1 MSNIVTVNSGSAIN
15 GSLKA
20 GRVSISTDSS
30 VTPSSGGKTW
40 YNMIN
45 PAGGYTFIS
54 DPKIQGYNDGP
65 PILYPSQTTLPSDI
79 LATINGLPDRMGSVA
94 FDNVWDALAWVRST
108 GKYFPLNKTLS
119 GGNVGSNSFVF
130 LPSDLSSY
138 SQSGSIAYNLGEIT
152 NGDLINSPEFNL
164 DGWFDFSGTDDYIYF
179 NNLTPIDVYSF
190 EVVFKPHKTIAPN
203 TAPNNADYSLIG
215 INTTVTN
222 ANGINVYEWTS
233 GMTNET
239 VSIWENGRATGITDT
254 VDKRFH
260 HMVFNWNGSTYD
272 IWLDGEKKS
281 TINRSTGPAGLLSD
295 TNGIVLGHNLA
306 YNYYHSGSIADVKA
320 HTSALT
326 DDQILQNYYGAPIVT
341 TNFPHRWDAG
351 NIVSYNGSTP
361 DKVYSLANGSNSGS
375 LYNGLVST
383 LPYGGTWE
391 YDGVDDRIVLNSQIT
406 PGNGNWTLTAWVKGR
421 GAVVGNSNGGPIA
434 SSYGLSNAGN
444 IVQYNYDGAWKSHT
458 GNTTLSRSEWYMLTW
473 VNYAGATAQDGTMK
487 MYVNGVADSSTFNSY
502 TTNGGPLDDIG
513 HSVYLPSGQQ
523 WFNGNI
529 ANVQLNTG
537 TAFTDDEV
545 SQQYN
550 AEYPRFKSSRD
561 IPRESMALELD
572 AHNPDSY
579 LSGTTWNDLSG
590 QGNNGTLNNGVEYT
604 TDNGGVLD
612 FDGTDDYI
620 SIPNSTSLQN
630 TSNLTLEA
638 WVKLDTNVGYY
649 VGIIGKG
656 TSDANEEYCILILPS
671 TGKLYMDVG
680 AGGGP
685 YVNAGY
691 AFALDTWYHIAGTHE
706 RVGGV
711 STIKVYVNGVYQP
724 STTNGST
731 LTPNSNTTS
740 VTIGSRFSNGG
751 STWPGQIALAR
762 IYTRT
767 LTHDEILNSYTSTAP
782 RYRVQLPRTVNDSLA
797 LDVDFGNTTSYP
809 REGITIYDRS
819 GNGNNGTA
827 TNGPPWEFTNGG
839 IFDFDGTDD
848 YINFNSPSSLDFI
861 YTDPFSLEIWIN
873 PDATSGFKH
882 LIGKSFADYRLAQSG
897 TGISFRLDAN
907 LITTQ
912 VGTLV
917 AGEWTHIVATWD
929 PITSTARVYQDGILQ
944 GSITNTAANWTSTSN
959 SFQIGTS
966 PGEAYYFDGKIAL
979 GGAYSKTLS
988 NSEVLENYKS
998 TRSRFGT
1005 DGIPTSGLTLHWDAS
1020 NIDSYDGTSTTISD
1034 LSGNG
1039 NNGTL
1044 YNGVGFDGECGGA
1057 LVFDGIDDFVYSSY
1071 TNLNLTAT
1079 DCTII
1084 GVSRY
1089 VSINQGTYLGGGRI
1103 INARGNNWL
1112 MGHWDRSAKKYY
1124 AQGWVSDS
1132 SGTEGMPDTSL
1143 HFYHTFN
1150 KPSTNSWSFYIDN
1163 VLDSGPNSNG
1173 SQGPNGFTIGKY
1185 GTSNGEYSNS
1195 KFYTLLVYSR
1205 ILSDS
1210 EVTQIYTHYRNRF
1223 GLD

>member
-1 MSNIVTVNSGSAIN
+1 MSNIVTVNSGSAIG

-65 PILYPSQTTLPSDI
+65 PILYPTQTTLPSDI
-79 LATINGLPDRMGSVA
+79 LATINGLPDRRGSVA
-94 FDNVWDALAWVRST
+94 FDNVWDALIWVQST
-108 GKYFPLNKTLS
+108 GKYFILDKTLS
-119 GGNVGSNSFVF
+119 GVV
-130 LPSDLSSY
+130 SDGIALALDFSQPSSY
-138 SQSGSIAYNLGEIT
+138 PQSGSTAFDLSGNDN
-152 NGDLINSPEFNL
+152 NGTLINGPIFNSNGWVEFDGVDDYGLVNRTPSMSPTAGITQEGWIRWDTTSNGVIVGVQYGTSSGNSYALWYDGGNWRGGFNTGAFTYISSNVTRTIGKWYHFLHTWDGSTQTLYLNGESISSGALSGTGIYNVNNTKVVIGGDFNGPGYDTGVSLEFPGVISKVRIYSKSLSLPEILQNYYQSPIVTDGLVLAVDAGNL
-164 DGWFDFSGTDDYIYF
+164 VSYENGSTTTYSLTGSDTGTLNNGVDFDSGYGGTWKFDGTDDYISF
-179 NNLTPIDVYSF
+179 PSNASNNITGDITCEAWFFIDSDPGDWVRVLGKGNSTNRTYGVWYNYSSDTFLFQRYNSGGGFSLTQGSAGITLNKWYHIAGTSNGSSHTLYINGQSVATTTTTGPFYSS
-190 EVVFKPHKTIAPN
+190 T
-203 TAPNNADYSLIG
+203 
-215 INTTVTN
+215 
-222 ANGINVYEWTS
+222 
-233 GMTNET
+233 ET
-239 VSIWENGRATGITDT
+239 VNIGDAS
-254 VDKRFH
+254 FH
-260 HMVFNWNGSTYD
+260 TEHHGYISTSRLY
-272 IWLDGEKKS
+272 
-281 TINRSTGPAGLLSD
+281 NRGL
-295 TNGIVLGHNLA
+295 TAAEV
-306 YNYYHSGSIADVKA
+306 
-320 HTSALT
+320 
-326 DDQILQNYYGAPIVT
+326 QQNYN
-341 TNFPHRWDAG
+341 TN
-351 NIVSYNGSTP
+351 
-361 DKVYSLANGSNSGS
+361 
-375 LYNGLVST
+375 
-383 LPYGGTWE
+383 
-391 YDGVDDRIVLNSQIT
+391 
-406 PGNGNWTLTAWVKGR
+406 
-421 GAVVGNSNGGPIA
+421 
-434 SSYGLSNAGN
+434 
-444 IVQYNYDGAWKSHT
+444 
-458 GNTTLSRSEWYMLTW
+458 
-473 VNYAGATAQDGTMK
+473 
-487 MYVNGVADSSTFNSY
+487 
-502 TTNGGPLDDIG
+502 
-513 HSVYLPSGQQ
+513 
-523 WFNGNI
+523 
-529 ANVQLNTG
+529 
-537 TAFTDDEV
+537 
-545 SQQYN
+545 
-550 AEYPRFKSSRD
+550 YPRFNSSRD
-561 IPRESMALELD
+561 IPKESMALELD

-590 QGNNGTLNNGVEYT
+590 NGNNGTLNNGVEYT

-649 VGIIGKG
+649 TGIIGKG

-691 AFALDTWYHIAGTHE
+691 AFALNTWYHIAGTHE

-782 RYRVQLPRTVNDSLA
+782 RYRVQLPRTVTDSLA

-809 REGITIYDRS
+809 RKGTTVYDRS

-882 LIGKSFADYRLAQSG
+882 LIGKSYADYRLAQNG

-944 GSITNTAANWTSTSN
+944 GSITNTAANWTATGN
-959 SFQIGTS
+959 NFQIGTS

-979 GGAYSKTLS
+979 GRAYSKTLS
-988 NSEVLENYKS
+988 NSEVLENYTS
-998 TRSRFGT
+998 SNSRF
-1005 DGIPTSGLTLHWDAS
+1005 
-1020 NIDSYDGTSTTISD
+1020 N
-1034 LSGNG
+1034 
-1039 NNGTL
+1039 
-1044 YNGVGFDGECGGA
+1044 
-1057 LVFDGIDDFVYSSY
+1057 
-1071 TNLNLTAT
+1071 
-1079 DCTII
+1079 
-1084 GVSRY
+1084 
-1089 VSINQGTYLGGGRI
+1089 
-1103 INARGNNWL
+1103 
-1112 MGHWDRSAKKYY
+1112 
-1124 AQGWVSDS
+1124 
-1132 SGTEGMPDTSL
+1132 
-1143 HFYHTFN
+1143 
-1150 KPSTNSWSFYIDN
+1150 
-1163 VLDSGPNSNG
+1163 
-1173 SQGPNGFTIGKY
+1173 
-1185 GTSNGEYSNS
+1185 
-1195 KFYTLLVYSR
+1195 
-1205 ILSDS
+1205 
-1210 EVTQIYTHYRNRF
+1210 
-1223 GLD
+1223 